1 MTVSKTLGLHN
12 MTLDELVSE
21 AHQQENT
28 LALRIVELYDDQ
40 TESVVREMNSMKDDY
55 DEGWDAA
62 VEEMEK
68 ALGNL

>member
-1 MTVSKTLGLHN
+1 MTVSKALGLHN

-28 LALRIVELYDDQ
+28 LALRIVELLEEELKDAEY
-40 TESVVREMNSMKDDY
+40 EMNSMKNDY